1 MLYSIEDASLTL
13 PGAWY
18 MFIGAGAANALAA
31 GMFYLVMFSGPNFD
45 DVRGD
50 IFLIVVGLAAVL
62 GLVLG
67 LYVKFRAE
75 FSPVYSIV
83 AQHYFIVSL
92 GILIG
97 GSGVALAIMLGGRP
111 DLRWFVFNLNA
122 ACMAL
127 TLVASILLTA
137 RDMGVWDG
145 TDSWRQKIEKYI
157 DYSKHQVSPT
167 LTSDTVNYKKIAYP
181 HLIIGAGIGTIP
193 LLFQIYTGNRQNAIF
208 LAPLSTLAMSYMA
221 FKTFGPAHVRIFLL
235 RKIEKEQGYRFQN
248 ADYEKIQELRR
259 GFFLSR
265 WLMKDYRPPINTTPN
280 ANSNKQ
286 STKKQKHSIQ
296 G

>member
-1 MLYSIEDASLTL
+1 VTVVAQ
-13 PGAWY
+13 
-18 MFIGAGAANALAA
+18 
-31 GMFYLVMFSGPNFD
+31 
-45 DVRGD
+45 RD

-62 GLVLG
+62 GLVVG
-67 LYVKFRAE
+67 LYIKYRTE
-75 FSPVYSIV
+75 FSPVYSLV
-83 AQHYFIVSL
+83 MQHYFIVLL
-92 GILIG
+92 GTLGG
-97 GSGVALAIMLGGRP
+97 GSVLSCAMMWAGRP
-111 DLRWFVFNLNA
+111 DLRWFAFNANA

>member
-1 MLYSIEDASLTL
+1 MMYSIEDASITL

-18 MFIGAGAANALAA
+18 TFIGAGGANALVT
-31 GMFYLVMFSGPNFD
+31 GMFYLVMFSGPSFN

-67 LYVKFRAE
+67 FYVKLRAE

-83 AQHYFIVSL
+83 AQHYFIVSI

-97 GSGVALAIMLGGRP
+97 GSCVALAFMFGGRP
-111 DLRWFVFNLNA
+111 DLRWFAFNANA
-122 ACMAL
+122 VCIAL
-127 TLVASILLTA
+127 TFVASIILTA

-145 TDSWRQKIEKYI
+145 TNNWRQKIEKYI
-157 DYSKHQVSPT
+157 DYSKRQVSPK
-167 LTSDTVNYKKIAYP
+167 LTSDTVNYKKVKYP
-181 HLIIGAGIGTIP
+181 YLIIGAGIGSIP

-208 LAPLSTLAMSYMA
+208 LAPLSTLAVSYMSL
-221 FKTFGPAHVRIFLL
+221 KTFGPAHVRIYLL

-259 GFFLSR
+259 GFFLAK
-265 WLMKDYRPPINTTPN
+265 WLMKDYRPPQIQACSENN
-280 ANSNKQ
+280 GLSKRQKNK
-286 STKKQKHSIQ
+286 KRK
-296 G
+296 

>member
-18 MFIGAGAANALAA
+18 MVIGAGGANALVS
-31 GMFYLVMFSGPNFD
+31 GMFYLVMFSGSNFD
-45 DVRGD
+45 DVRVD
-50 IFLIVVGLAAVL
+50 IFLIVIGLAAVL

-97 GSGVALAIMLGGRP
+97 GSCVALAMMIGGRP
-111 DLRWFVFNLNA
+111 DLRWFAFIANA
-122 ACMAL
+122 ACIAL
-127 TLVASILLTA
+127 TFVASILLTS

-145 TDSWRQKIEKYI
+145 TNNWRQNIEKYI
-157 DYSKHQVSPT
+157 DYTKRQVSPK
-167 LTSDTVNYKKIAYP
+167 LTSDTVNYKKVQHPY
-181 HLIIGAGIGTIP
+181 LIIGAGIGTIP

-208 LAPLSTLAMSYMA
+208 LSPLSTLAMSYMA

-235 RKIEKEQGYRFQN
+235 RKIEKEQGFRFQN

-259 GFFLSR
+259 GFFLAK
-265 WLMKDYRPPINTTPN
+265 WLMKDYRPPQMQ
-280 ANSNKQ
+280 AGSENSGLSKRQKNK
-286 STKKQKHSIQ
+286 KRK
-296 G
+296 